1 MSTVHLALQGKGG
14 VGKSYVA
21 ALIAQHQRESGKE
34 VVCVDTDP
42 VNATFSEYRAFEARR
57 LALMEGARINER
69 RFDELMEL
77 ILATDAVVIVDNGA
91 SAFLALSNY
100 LIENAA
106 IGVLAEA
113 GKPITVH
120 SVVTGGQALL
130 DTLTGLQ
137 QLAAQFSDRA
147 EIVVWLNEYFGDII
161 AEGKGFEQ
169 MKVYETYKAR
179 IRGLIRLYRQSAD
192 TFGKDVERMLAE
204 RLTFDEAMAS
214 PAFSLMAKQRL
225 KMVKRGLFKQMDL
238 VL

>member
-21 ALIAQHQRESGKE
+21 ALIAQHQRESGKA

-57 LALMEGARINER
+57 LELMEGSRINER

-77 ILATDAVVIVDNGA
+77 ILNTDAVVVVDNGA
-91 SAFLALSNY
+91 SSFIPLSNY
-100 LIENAA
+100 MVENAA
-106 IGVLAEA
+106 IDVLTEA
-113 GKPITVH
+113 GKAITVH
-120 SVVTGGQALL
+120 PVITGGQALL

-147 EIVVWLNEYFGDII
+147 EIVVWLNEYFGDIV

-169 MKVYETYKAR
+169 MKVYATHKDR
-179 IRGLIRLYRQSAD
+179 IRGLVRLYRQSAD
-192 TFGKDVERMLAE
+192 TFGKDVELMLNE
-204 RLTFDEAMAS
+204 RLTFDEAIQS
-214 PAFSLMAKQRL
+214 PAFPLMAKQRL
-225 KMVKRGLFKQMDL
+225 KMVKRGIFEQMDV